1 MQGEQGVGFLLLLQ
15 RDDDS
20 IQAAFQYFGK
30 AVQGEVD
37 AVVGDAALRVVVG
50 ADAFASVTAADQ
62 AFALCRLFVL
72 GFGALDVQEARG
84 KQAHGF
90 GAVFVL

>member
-1 MQGEQGVGFLLLLQ
+1 M
-15 RDDDS
+15 
-20 IQAAFQYFGK
+20 
-30 AVQGEVD
+30 
-37 AVVGDAALRVVVG
+37 VGDAALRVVVS

-62 AFALCRLFVL
+62 AFALCRLF
-72 GFGALDVQEARG
+72 ALRFLPFDVEQSRG

>member
-1 MQGEQGVGFLLLLQ
+1 MQVEQGVGFLFLLE
-15 RDDDS
+15 RGDDGV
-20 IQAAFQYFGK
+20 QPAFEDVSE
-30 AVQGEVD
+30 AVEGEVD

-50 ADAFASVTAADQ
+50 ADAFASVAAADQ

-84 KQAHGF
+84 K
-90 GAVFVL
+90 